1 MQVYECD
8 IIVYVYPVVVG
19 TVLFDRIKAGER
31 RFDSVLIV
39 LRGLLLKG
47 LKRCFLC
54 VRWFC
59 RYDKGAPLCV
69 GAGNN
74 KFLPGKV
81 IFDVVKEK
89 RR

>member
-1 MQVYECD
+1 M
-8 IIVYVYPVVVG
+8 
-19 TVLFDRIKAGER
+19 
-31 RFDSVLIV
+31 

-47 LKRCFLC
+47 LKGAFWR

-74 KFLPGKV
+74 EFLPGKV